1 MNKLD
6 WYVLRSFIK
15 PLVPTVAIMVFF
27 FLMQMVWKYIDD
39 LAGKGI
45 EWYTILEL
53 MVYWAA
59 SVVPFALPVSI
70 LFASLLTFGNFGE
83 HYEMAAMK
91 SSGISLFR
99 GIRSL
104 IFLNVAIA
112 IGAFYFYNNVIPV
125 ANLKGQSLLINISK
139 SKPAFHITPGIF
151 YKGFEGYSIK
161 IGEKQGEGEQL
172 LKDIYIYDHKE
183 NKKGN
188 HKVLTAA
195 SGIMRTVANDQYLEI
210 ELHQG
215 STYEDIVKKDRD
227 ERLKMPWARS
237 EFDTAFIRFALSG
250 FANDDLYKTRRRD
263 FMMMNTQQLKEKADT
278 LEEQLSERQAHFEK
292 NLQGKYKFTYI
303 ESETADND
311 EALEANL
318 LNNLVS
324 GMRIRASQN
333 AIRLARSNL
342 DYLRQQKREMEW
354 RRETYMRHWI
364 EYYKKF
370 ALGVSVLIMFFIG
383 APLGSIIRKG
393 GIGLPLVISTVAFL
407 VYHILNTTFEKMGR
421 EMLMDVTTAVWLP
434 SLILAPMAL
443 WLTWSASSDRSLVSG
458 EWFSTL
464 VAKLNKN
471 THAKPEHDQ
480 SPDSSQ

>member
-6 WYVLRSFIK
+6 WYVLKSYVR
-15 PLVPTVAIMVFF
+15 PLLPTVGIMVFF
-27 FLMQMVWKYIDD
+27 FLMQMVWKYVDD

-45 EWYTILEL
+45 EWYVLLEL
-53 MVYWAA
+53 MMYWAA

-104 IFLNVAIA
+104 IILNIGIA
-112 IGAFYFYNNVIPV
+112 VGAFYFYNDVIPV

-151 YKGFEGYSIK
+151 YNGFEGYSIK
-161 IGEKQGEGEQL
+161 IGEKSGDGEQEL
-172 LKDIYIYDHKE
+172 QEIYIYDHKE

-195 SGIMRTVANDQYLEI
+195 TGIMRTVANDQFLEI
-210 ELHQG
+210 ELHDG
-215 STYEDIVKKDRD
+215 ATFEDIVKADRE
-227 ERLKMPWARS
+227 ERKKMPWARS
-237 EFDTAFIRFALSG
+237 KYDTAYIRFNLGG
-250 FANDDLYKTRRRD
+250 FDNPNLYKTRRRD
-263 FMMMNTQQLKEKADT
+263 FMMLNAQQLKRKADT
-278 LEEQLSERQAHFEK
+278 LNDQMIEREANFKK
-292 NLQGKYKFTYI
+292 NLTGKYKFDYI
-303 ESETADND
+303 NPETANATQ
-311 EALEANL
+311 ALRDDIMKNL
-318 LNNLVS
+318 LS
-324 GMRIRASQN
+324 GMRLRASQN

-342 DYLRQQKREMEW
+342 DYLRQMEREMDW
-354 RRETYMRHWI
+354 RNETRLRHWL

-370 ALGVSVLIMFFIG
+370 ALGASVLIMFFIG

-407 VYHILNTTFEKMGR
+407 IFHVLNTTFEKMGR
-421 EMLMDVTTAVWLP
+421 EELMGPLIATWLP
-434 SLILAPMAL
+434 SMILAPIAL
-443 WLTWSASSDRSLVSG
+443 WLTYSASTDKALISG
-458 EWFSTL
+458 EWFSTIT
-464 VAKLNKN
+464 AKLYRK
-471 THAKPEHDQ
+471 KDEE
-480 SPDSSQ
+480 